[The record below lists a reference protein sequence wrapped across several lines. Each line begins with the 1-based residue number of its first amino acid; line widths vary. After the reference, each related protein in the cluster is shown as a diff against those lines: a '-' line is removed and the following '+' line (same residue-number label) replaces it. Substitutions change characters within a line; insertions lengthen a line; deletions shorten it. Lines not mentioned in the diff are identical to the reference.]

1 MIAKISNPFE
11 SFNEKICVITNTDA
25 IKIAK
30 NSNEKLPSADVII
43 KNQNDNPAVTAS
55 DLNLGDESSKLDGIN
70 KCNQTRLSK

>member
-55 DLNLGDESSKLDGIN
+55 DLNLGDDVCILYRIN
-70 KCNQTRLSK
+70 ECYETRLC